1 VGTPAYLAPEVI
13 LTTKGKKYDGKVGH
27 AMRAACGACV
37 YGESVMCEPSLLSL
51 EHAAEH
57 VT

>member
-37 YGESVMCEPSLLSL
+37 YGESVKTCVC
-51 EHAAEH
+51 ANQAC
-57 VT
+57 